1 MGRAQERAGFDMTVR
16 MSLTEGDL
24 DRMDAVLGELHDR
37 MGKVLWAMIG
47 LLISVATTCIVIL
60 ITAGVGR

>member
-24 DRMDAVLGELHDR
+24 DRMDAVLGELNDR
-37 MGKVLWAMIG
+37 MGKVLWAMVG

-60 ITAGVGR
+60 IAAGVGR

>member
-1 MGRAQERAGFDMTVR
+1 MGRVADRASFDSDVR
-16 MSLTEGDL
+16 MSLAEGDL
-24 DRMDAVLGELHDR
+24 DRMDAVLGELNDR
-37 MGKVLWAMIG
+37 MGKVLWAMVG

>member
-1 MGRAQERAGFDMTVR
+1 MGRAQERTGFDMTVR

-24 DRMDAVLGELHDR
+24 DRMDAVLGELNDR
-37 MGKVLWAMIG
+37 MGKVLWAMVG

>member
-24 DRMDAVLGELHDR
+24 DRMDAVLGELNDR
-37 MGKVLWAMIG
+37 MGKVLWAMVG